1 MHNEQLE
8 SRVALPPMT
17 AIGVIHTTFLHANG
31 APIQAATAGGA
42 QGTVEIFPEFAEGLK
57 DVAGFERLWLIFLL
71 DRASAPQLI
80 VRPYLD
86 TQEHGIFSTRAPA
99 RPNPIGLSA
108 VRLLSMEG
116 NHLVVADVDM
126 LDGTPL
132 LDIKPYVPA
141 FDSFA
146 ATRIGWYEGKIAR
159 GVVADNR
166 FETRQHD
173 IHRD

>member
-8 SRVALPPMT
+8 SRAALPPMT

-141 FDSFA
+141 FVSMIF
-146 ATRIGWYEGKIAR
+146 IAIDFPSPVQR
-159 GVVADNR
+159 QRSIRSR
-166 FETRQHD
+166 FQSWW
-173 IHRD
+173 

>member
-1 MHNEQLE
+1 
-8 SRVALPPMT
+8 
-17 AIGVIHTTFLHANG
+17 
-31 APIQAATAGGA
+31 
-42 QGTVEIFPEFAEGLK
+42 
-57 DVAGFERLWLIFLL
+57 
-71 DRASAPQLI
+71 
-80 VRPYLD
+80 
-86 TQEHGIFSTRAPA
+86 
-99 RPNPIGLSA
+99 
-108 VRLLSMEG
+108 MEG

>member
-1 MHNEQLE
+1 
-8 SRVALPPMT
+8 MT

-146 ATRIGWYEGKIAR
+146 ATRIGWYEGKIAQ
-159 GVVADNR
+159 GAVADNR
-166 FETRQHD
+166 FEAYEPD